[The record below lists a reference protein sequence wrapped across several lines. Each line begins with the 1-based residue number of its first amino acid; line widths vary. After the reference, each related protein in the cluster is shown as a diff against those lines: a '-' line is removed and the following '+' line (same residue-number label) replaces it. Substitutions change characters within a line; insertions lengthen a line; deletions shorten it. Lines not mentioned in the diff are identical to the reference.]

1 MGMPAE
7 ERLGLDVKRA
17 EQLLM
22 AAKHAAVKQAGVT
35 VPQYAALL
43 VLAGNPGIS
52 NAALARQCLVTP
64 QASNVVLKNLMD
76 RGLVE
81 RRPHPWHRQML
92 ETHLTD
98 EGRRALELA
107 DAAAVTIERR
117 IAAAFTPEERDLLRD
132 LLARFGRAL
141 TDSPGPDDATNSD
154 ISQHVTDDH

>member
-22 AAKHAAVKQAGVT
+22 AAKHAAVKKAGLT

-52 NAALARQCLVTP
+52 NAALARQCLVSP
-64 QASNVVLKNLMD
+64 QASNVVLKNLME

-141 TDSPGPDDATNSD
+141 APSADPGICAMNPDVPNT
-154 ISQHVTDDH
+154 